1 MMIVKFMSK
10 LTAVTITKRMI
21 KKRKNVIVT
30 NAIKDIIMKRDLIT
44 NFLIMNWTFQYLLN
58 TKLIIFLVST
68 LV

>member
-1 MMIVKFMSK
+1 MMVVKFMSK

-21 KKRKNVIVT
+21 KKRKIVIVT
-30 NAIKDIIMKRDLIT
+30 NAIKDIIMKRNLIT